1 MSNDKTYINGEFIFR
16 EGETAQFA
24 YVVKSGAVEVLKV
37 GSDNQQVLAEVG
49 PNSIFGEMALI
60 DGSPRSAS
68 ARSKG
73 DSVVTEITA
82 DEFKGYIQNYPE
94 TALRIMRTISDH
106 IRTANIRLAA
116 QEKNIDGEVNSSA
129 WSDQEWRSHGILSDE
144 SIADTDAIYQRS
156 PSKPLMIVT
165 VVALLFFTFGAV
177 FASINEIETTISS
190 RGKFTTQTPNVIIE
204 SKASSTVKHITVE
217 RGDMV
222 RKGDVI
228 VELDDTIVL
237 TNLQQ
242 NEKLINNLSR
252 KITRIELERLLIS
265 GAVEVVNGDDLDPLN
280 LDTLQKRVSEY
291 RQTVKSF
298 ESKLSRL
305 ESEKMS
311 TKESV
316 DISREQTAIKERL
329 RDVQKDLY
337 DAKIGTLLQFLAAED
352 SVLVAKRAE
361 FNAQNSARMVVSDIS
376 ALQADKSAFQA
387 QWASKI
393 SGELTVSA
401 EELTQLKQERVKLQQ
416 SFDNILV
423 RAPVS
428 GIVLDLPAVSAGGV
442 VSVGDMILTIV
453 QIDQP
458 LFLEVDIDP
467 KNISDIRLG
476 MPVSVK
482 VDSMPFQEFGDIEGK
497 LIFISQDTFTES
509 LSGEAG
515 LFYRARVE
523 TVPLSSTKMPSDFLL
538 TQGMQANADLKVG
551 TRRLITYFTYPILK
565 AFEES
570 FREPD

>member
-1 MSNDKTYINGEFIFR
+1 MSNDKTFIKGEFIFR

-24 YVVKSGAVEVLKV
+24 YVVKSGAVEVLKIA
-37 GSDNQQVLAEVG
+37 SDDQKVLAELG
-49 PNSIFGEMALI
+49 PNAIFGEMALI
-60 DGSPRSAS
+60 DASPRSAS
-68 ARSKG
+68 VRSKG
-73 DSVVTEITA
+73 DSVITEITA
-82 DEFKGYIQNYPE
+82 DEFKDYIRNYPE
-94 TALRIMRTISDH
+94 TALRIMRTISEH
-106 IRTANIRLAA
+106 LRSANIRLAA
-116 QEKNIDGEVNSSA
+116 AAQEKNVDGEVNISA
-129 WSDQEWRSHGILSDE
+129 WSDLALSDE

-165 VVALLFFTFGAV
+165 VVVLLFFTFGAV

-204 SKASSTVKHITVE
+204 SNASSTVKRITVE

-291 RQTVKSF
+291 RQMVKSF

-316 DISREQTAIKERL
+316 DISREQTAIKEQL

-352 SVLVAKRAE
+352 SLLVAKRAE
-361 FNAQNSARMVVSDIS
+361 FNALNSARMVVSDIS
-376 ALQADKSAFQA
+376 TLQADKSAFQA
-387 QWASKI
+387 QWASKV

-401 EELTQLKQERVKLQQ
+401 EEFTQLKQERVKLQQ

-482 VDSMPFQEFGDIEGK
+482 IDSMPFQEFGDIEGK

>member
-1 MSNDKTYINGEFIFR
+1 MSNDKTFIRGEFIFR

-24 YVVKSGAVEVLKV
+24 YVVKSGAVEVLKIA
-37 GSDNQQVLAEVG
+37 SDDQKVLAELG
-49 PNSIFGEMALI
+49 QNAIFGEMALI

-68 ARSKG
+68 VRSKG
-73 DSVVTEITA
+73 DSVITEITA
-82 DEFKGYIQNYPE
+82 DEFKDYIKNYPE
-94 TALRIMRTISDH
+94 TALRIMRTISEH
-106 IRTANIRLAA
+106 VRTANIRLAA
-116 QEKNIDGEVNSSA
+116 QEENVVGEVDISA
-129 WSDQEWRSHGILSDE
+129 WSDLALSDD

-165 VVALLFFTFGAV
+165 VIVLLFFTFGAV
-177 FASINEIETTISS
+177 FASVNEIETTISS

-204 SKASSTVKHITVE
+204 SNASSTVKRITVE

-222 RKGDVI
+222 RSGDVV
-228 VELDDTIVL
+228 VELDDTIAL

-242 NEKLINNLSR
+242 NEKLIYNLGL
-252 KITRIELERLLIS
+252 KIKRIELERLLIS
-265 GAVEVVNGDDLDPLN
+265 GAEEVTNGDGLDPLN

-291 RQTVKSF
+291 RQMVKSF

-305 ESEKMS
+305 DSEKIS
-311 TKESV
+311 AKESV
-316 DISREQTAIKERL
+316 NISSEQRAIKERL

-361 FNAQNSARMVVSDIS
+361 FNALNSARMVVSDIS
-376 ALQADKSAFQA
+376 TLQADKSAFQA
-387 QWASKI
+387 QWASKV

-401 EELTQLKQERVKLQQ
+401 EEFTQLKQERVKLQQ

-428 GIVLDLPAVSAGGV
+428 GIVLDLPAVSEGGV

-482 VDSMPFQEFGDIEGK
+482 IDSMPFQQFGDIEGK

-523 TVPLSSTKMPSDFLL
+523 TSPLSSTKMPSDFLL

>member
-1 MSNDKTYINGEFIFR
+1 MSNDKTFIRGEFIFR

-24 YVVKSGAVEVLKV
+24 YVVKSGAVEVLKIA
-37 GSDNQQVLAEVG
+37 SDDQKVLAELG
-49 PNSIFGEMALI
+49 PNAVFGEMALI

-68 ARSKG
+68 VRSKG
-73 DSVVTEITA
+73 DSVITEITA
-82 DEFKGYIQNYPE
+82 DEFKDYIKNYPE
-94 TALRIMRTISDH
+94 TALRIMRTISEH
-106 IRTANIRLAA
+106 LRSANIRLAA
-116 QEKNIDGEVNSSA
+116 AAQEKNVGGEVNISA
-129 WSDQEWRSHGILSDE
+129 WSDLALSDE

-204 SKASSTVKHITVE
+204 SNASSTVKRITVE

-222 RKGDVI
+222 RKGDVV
-228 VELDDTIVL
+228 VELDDIIVL

-242 NEKLINNLSR
+242 NEELIYNLGL
-252 KITRIELERLLIS
+252 KIKRIELERSLIS
-265 GAVEVVNGDDLDPLN
+265 GAVEVINGDDLDPLN

-291 RQTVKSF
+291 RQMVKSF

-305 ESEKMS
+305 ESEKIS
-311 TKESV
+311 AKESV
-316 DISREQTAIKERL
+316 DISREQTAIKEQL

-352 SVLVAKRAE
+352 SLLVAKRAE
-361 FNAQNSARMVVSDIS
+361 FNALNSARMVVSDIS
-376 ALQADKSAFQA
+376 TLQADKSAFQA
-387 QWASKI
+387 QWASKV

-401 EELTQLKQERVKLQQ
+401 EEFTQLKQERVKLQQ

-428 GIVLDLPAVSAGGV
+428 GIVLDLPAVSEGGV

-482 VDSMPFQEFGDIEGK
+482 IDSMPFQQFGDIEGK

-523 TVPLSSTKMPSDFLL
+523 TSPLSSTKMPSDFLL